1 MVHGTSVKMLAWFGA
16 LARVMLVDGIRMG
29 TDLERCED
37 SPASEAKQVG
47 CNNCASKLNYHDNKT
62 INIRINL
69 PICLLTISSFLEV

>member
-1 MVHGTSVKMLAWFGA
+1 
-16 LARVMLVDGIRMG
+16 MG